1 MKDEILVSII
11 CTTFNHE
18 KYIEDAIKGFLMQ
31 VTDFKYELIIHD
43 DASTDST
50 PSIIRKYAEK
60 YPAIIYPIIQEE
72 NQYSKGINILEN
84 YELPVANG
92 KYIAF
97 CEGDDYWTDPE
108 KLQKQVDVLEKHPE
122 CDICAH
128 SADVVA
134 AEDKSVLRKINPSE
148 TNTIFDVEEVIL
160 GDGGFVATNSLMIRR
175 KLFDSIPQFRKLYR
189 IDYSLQIW
197 GALRGGMIYL
207 AENMSSY
214 RIFAQSSWTNRMRKN
229 IPQYVKHF
237 EKLILMLQQLDV
249 DTEGK
254 YKQEIDN
261 RIKWQEFQM
270 LVVQQENRKI
280 IKGDY
285 KEFLKK
291 ITAKERCKIYVKA
304 ICPWLC
310 KIHEWRKKYVR

>member
-1 MKDEILVSII
+1 MVS
-11 CTTFNHE
+11 
-18 KYIEDAIKGFLMQ
+18 
-31 VTDFKYELIIHD
+31 
-43 DASTDST
+43 
-50 PSIIRKYAEK
+50 
-60 YPAIIYPIIQEE
+60 
-72 NQYSKGINILEN
+72 
-84 YELPVANG
+84 
-92 KYIAF
+92 
-97 CEGDDYWTDPE
+97 
-108 KLQKQVDVLEKHPE
+108 
-122 CDICAH
+122 
-128 SADVVA
+128 

-175 KLFDSIPQFRKLYR
+175 KLFDSIPQFRKVYR

-229 IPQYVKHF
+229 TAQYVKHF
-237 EKLILMLQQLDV
+237 EKLILMLRQLDV
-249 DTEGK
+249 YTEGK
-254 YKQEIDN
+254 YKPEIDN

-270 LVVQQENRKI
+270 LVVRQENRKI

-285 KEFLKK
+285 KEFLKE
-291 ITAKERCKIYVKA
+291 ITAKERCKIYMKA

-310 KIHEWRKKYVR
+310 KVNEWRKKYVR